1 MNKPL
6 DLLIDD
12 EISKAAFYQLL
23 KESFYPLVLAAS
35 GERASAIRGD
45 RVDRLVCQASGQPG
59 FLPKEADCQKPRRGN
74 RA

>member
-23 KESFYPLVLAAS
+23 KEPFYPLVLAGMPRAVS
-35 GERASAIRGD
+35 ERVRSAAIG
-45 RVDRLVCQASGQPG
+45 
-59 FLPKEADCQKPRRGN
+59 
-74 RA
+74 

>member
-23 KESFYPLVLAAS
+23 KEPFQTSRS
-35 GERASAIRGD
+35 
-45 RVDRLVCQASGQPG
+45 
-59 FLPKEADCQKPRRGN
+59 
-74 RA
+74 